1 MAIQLQDLMN
11 AAQNAGEGEQAGIE
25 AVAALLAEAEADP
38 DTDTDE
44 LLKAAVAEFKDL
56 QDNGEASEAR
66 AAALESLAD
75 VVDGIKADQ
84 ARTEESRAALEERT
98 AALSKRVLGDEDN
111 AEGEDDPDAPPA
123 EVQGDA
129 DAVTDAPAGDAPAEE
144 EEEAD
149 AAALAASAGAVRR
162 RKTKVNLATLP
173 RRAPARVSDPTPGL
187 SITASGNIPGFEMGQ
202 KLEGIQSLAAAATAR
217 LEGFPKTRIPNG
229 FIRSGI
235 AQIRTEYPK
244 ELVASEQGEDM
255 QVLEYAADQKRLSSS
270 KGKGSLL
277 AAGGWC
283 SPSETLYE
291 LAGELE
297 DGNAGLV
304 NLPDIQTPRGGVR
317 TTEGPDFAALYTATG
332 FQQTEAQA
340 IAGQEKPFYR
350 VPCTDFVDTRA
361 EVVGLGIISGVLND
375 DAYPELT
382 ERVVRGA
389 LAAHNHRYNAA
400 TIKKMVAQ
408 ANVTVTANV
417 GASAATSL
425 LNTVELQIID
435 YRYRYRANE
444 SLLLEVLAPIWVKGV
459 IRSDLALRTGVELV
473 QVTDQQIE
481 AFFAARG
488 AKIQFVYDWQDA
500 FANNTPTAGFGNS
513 NAATAWPTT
522 VDLLI
527 YAAGTYVR
535 GRGDILTLDGIYDS
549 TNIKT
554 NDFVRLFTEE
564 KLLVLRR
571 QYQARRLSVA
581 LATNGL
587 TGAPALL
594 TAQGNERPVTP

>member
-38 DTDTDE
+38 DTDSDE

-84 ARTEESRAALEERT
+84 ARTAESRAALEERT
-98 AALSKRVLGDEDN
+98 AALSKRVLGDES
-111 AEGEDDPDAPPA
+111 EGEDDPDAPPA

-129 DAVTDAPAGDAPAEE
+129 DAATDAPAGDVPNEE
-144 EEEAD
+144 ENTEEEQ
-149 AAALAASAGAVRR
+149 AALAASAGAVKRR
-162 RKTKVNLATLP
+162 QTKVNLATLP
-173 RRAPARVSDPTPGL
+173 RRAPARNTDPTPGL

-202 KLEGIQSLAAAATAR
+202 KLDGVRSLAAAASAR

-244 ELVASEQGEDM
+244 ELVASAQGEDM

-332 FQQTEAQA
+332 FQQTETQA

-361 EVVGLGIISGVLND
+361 EIIGLGIISGILND

-444 SLLLEVLAPIWVKGV
+444 SLLLEVLAPIWLKGV
-459 IRSDLALRTGVELV
+459 IRSDLALRTGAELV

-481 AFFAARG
+481 SFFAARG

-500 FANNTPTAGFGNS
+500 FANNTPNAGFGNS
-513 NAATAWPTT
+513 TAATEWPTT
-522 VDLLI
+522 ADLLI

-535 GRGDILTLDGIYDS
+535 GRGEIITLDGIYDS

-571 QYQARRLSVA
+571 QYQARKLTVA

-594 TAQGNERPVTP
+594 TAQGNERPAA